1 VEQCARVGQGGRR
14 RTVEASC
21 SERQGNRRGVYGW
34 EPSRAHNVADLVIT
48 TVDGRVGSPDRW
60 LPFLSRELRE
70 ADGFVTVQ
78 RGNNSY
84 AQVFNDRGTLL
95 LEYRD
100 GSPQRHFQTAG
111 VGLAAA
117 AQALQEWANDER
129 QFVQNHD
136 WVRLTT
142 WDVEPTKDTTAAD
155 S

>member
-1 VEQCARVGQGGRR
+1 M
-14 RTVEASC
+14 
-21 SERQGNRRGVYGW
+21 
-34 EPSRAHNVADLVIT
+34 ADLVIT